1 MSCSLSEGMEVSE
14 APRACGRLL
23 IFSVVKVKK
32 KGSCDNNGY
41 LLLLGLKEKITGTIF
56 FSPFFGTIYR
66 TYFPNDLNLRL
77 SF

>member
-1 MSCSLSEGMEVSE
+1 MSE

-56 FSPFFGTIYR
+56 LAQFLVLYTKNTSLMTNFTLMFLEFCANTIR
-66 TYFPNDLNLRL
+66 KF
-77 SF
+77 